1 MHRMLSQ
8 DREILGGALGR
19 LPSGLYIVTAGNG
32 PMAQGMLASWVQQC
46 GFEPPSVSVAVG
58 RDRGL
63 GPLLVPG
70 AKFAIHV
77 IRDGQKDLLRHF
89 GKGAPPGPEGFA
101 PLAVRLSDDLPPLLE
116 DAHAHLLCE
125 VSGRFQVG
133 DHDLVTGTVLAGRS
147 DAEGEPW
154 THVRRNGFR
163 Y

>member
-1 MHRMLSQ
+1 MLSQ
-8 DREILGGALGR
+8 DRDTLGGALGR
-19 LPSGLYIVTAGNG
+19 VSSGLYIVTAGTG
-32 PMAQGMLASWVQQC
+32 ASVQGMLASWVQQC
-46 GFEPPSVSVAVG
+46 GFEPPSLSVAIG

-70 AKFAIHV
+70 ARFVVHV
-77 IRDGQKDLLRHF
+77 VREGQKELLRHF
-89 GKGAPPGPEGFA
+89 GKGTPPGPEGFA
-101 PLAVRLSDDLPPLLE
+101 PLATRFSDELPPLLE

-125 VSGRFQVG
+125 VSGRYPVG

-147 DAEGEPW
+147 EPEGEPW

>member
-1 MHRMLSQ
+1 MLSQ

-19 LPSGLYIVTAGNG
+19 LPSGLYIVTAGHG
-32 PMAQGMLASWVQQC
+32 PTAQGMLASWVQQC
-46 GFEPPSVSVAVG
+46 GFEPPSVSVAIG

-77 IRDGQKDLLRHF
+77 IREGQKDLPRHF
-89 GKGAPPGPEGFA
+89 GKGTAPGPEGFA

-125 VSGRFQVG
+125 VSGRFPVG

-147 DAEGEPW
+147 DPEGEPW